1 MKAQKLLLVILVTI
15 VTIQNRVIAQKF
27 GFGGTARASLE
38 SSDRRDTLSQRPATL
53 WRIEAEPT
61 IFLYGV
67 PFSALFLISSEQT
80 DIRQNINLASFNLS
94 FGTQKLR
101 ELLGSRISN
110 QISKLEDLNELKDRI
125 GIDMLRDS
133 LSRYAPE
140 QLKDLDGLESKL
152 TQLKELTEAKIPED
166 IDKLKNTGLLFGAE
180 SIFLNFPSFGIGNI
194 TPNFSEYILS
204 GLTMNGAMAEFN
216 PGGLLYL
223 AGAFGKSQKA
233 VNQFG
238 VIIDPL
244 TTDSV
249 NVTPTYYRGLY
260 SARAGF
266 GRNDGTHIFLTGL
279 YANDDITSLNDSISK
294 QVAPQSN
301 YVLGLEGKIS
311 FLEDKLTILG
321 QVNGSSIT
329 EDERASSTEGLIPDQ
344 LNSIVSPKTST
355 HLDLT
360 FLGKAMLN
368 LPKSDFNVS
377 LSTQYVGPG
386 YLSLGT
392 PFLRTDYLKYEAIAE
407 QKFLSRQISVGG
419 FYRTESD
426 NLANLKSSTTVSNG
440 FGLKLGLNFKGLPFI
455 SMNYSPISQESSYRT
470 DSVFTL
476 KSTTT
481 SLGIQASYSYPIDK
495 NSSIYG
501 STTAAFNKQSQEN
514 NFENS
519 IGFDNSVLFL
529 NQTLSFAFPLTL
541 SFGVSVNSL
550 AQTGLVDIKSDI
562 LDVNLGATYTAFQ
575 IWDNGINFYR
585 QSTNSID
592 SKLGVGL
599 SSSYRVFQNKD
610 GSKYGII
617 ELRGEKYL

>member
-1 MKAQKLLLVILVTI
+1 M
-15 VTIQNRVIAQKF
+15 
-27 GFGGTARASLE
+27 
-38 SSDRRDTLSQRPATL
+38 
-53 WRIEAEPT
+53 
-61 IFLYGV
+61 
-67 PFSALFLISSEQT
+67 
-80 DIRQNINLASFNLS
+80 
-94 FGTQKLR
+94 
-101 ELLGSRISN
+101 
-110 QISKLEDLNELKDRI
+110 
-125 GIDMLRDS
+125 
-133 LSRYAPE
+133 
-140 QLKDLDGLESKL
+140 
-152 TQLKELTEAKIPED
+152 
-166 IDKLKNTGLLFGAE
+166 
-180 SIFLNFPSFGIGNI
+180 
-194 TPNFSEYILS
+194 
-204 GLTMNGAMAEFN
+204 
-216 PGGLLYL
+216 
-223 AGAFGKSQKA
+223 
-233 VNQFG
+233 
-238 VIIDPL
+238 
-244 TTDSV
+244 
-249 NVTPTYYRGLY
+249 
-260 SARAGF
+260 
-266 GRNDGTHIFLTGL
+266 
-279 YANDDITSLNDSISK
+279 
-294 QVAPQSN
+294 
-301 YVLGLEGKIS
+301 
-311 FLEDKLTILG
+311 
-321 QVNGSSIT
+321 
-329 EDERASSTEGLIPDQ
+329 
-344 LNSIVSPKTST
+344 
-355 HLDLT
+355 
-360 FLGKAMLN
+360 
-368 LPKSDFNVS
+368 
-377 LSTQYVGPG
+377 
-386 YLSLGT
+386 
-392 PFLRTDYLKYEAIAE
+392 KYEAIAE

-617 ELRGEKYL
+617 ELRGEKNIYDNTIL